1 MVMKKKVAIV
11 IPARNEERS
20 LPKILEEIPL
30 FHPSLVSRVFVV
42 DDCSTDGT
50 FRVANNGKE
59 GVEVIRH
66 PVALG
71 VGGALK
77 TGYLVAKEWGADVIV
92 QLDADGEH
100 DPKEIDGIL
109 DPVLDGKADMVV
121 GSRFMNGSPFP
132 LSFTRRVGIRFFSWL
147 LRVLTDFE
155 LTDVTSGFRAF
166 RGEVLDLVMFP
177 SERHW
182 AVEMTL
188 LAGKNGLRV
197 AEVPIRP
204 LKRKSGKSQF
214 HEVMTFVLYPF
225 RAIKQ
230 IIDVYL

>member
-1 MVMKKKVAIV
+1 MMMRRKIGIV

-20 LPKILEEIPL
+20 LPKVLEEIPG
-30 FHPSLVSRVFVV
+30 FNPSLRIKVFVI
-42 DDCSTDGT
+42 DDGSTDNT
-50 FRVANNGKE
+50 FTVANNGSKS
-59 GVEVIRH
+59 VEAIRH

-109 DPVLDGKADMVV
+109 QPVLDEKADMVI
-121 GSRFMNGSPFP
+121 GSRFMNGSPVP
-132 LSFTRRVGIRFFSWL
+132 LSLTRRIGIRFFSWL
-147 LRVLTDFE
+147 LNKLTGYE

-166 RGEVLDLVMFP
+166 KGEVLDMVMFP

-182 AVEMTL
+182 AFEMAL
-188 LAGKNGLRV
+188 LASKSGLRV
-197 AEVPIRP
+197 VEVPITP
-204 LKRKSGKSQF
+204 LKRKGGKSQF
-214 HEVMTFVLYPF
+214 HETMTFMLYPF
-225 RAIKQ
+225 RVIKQ
-230 IIDVYL
+230 IIDICL